1 MTRAPR
7 PAVGR
12 RARQNKQEGM
22 MHMTQAAREYGT
34 ALYELCAAEGL
45 ETQVLEQLQALKTLL
60 AQYPAWYKVLACPTI
75 PAQERDEA
83 AEQALRGRVHPY
95 VLNFVRLLIDHGRA
109 EELEGCAEVYG
120 VLYDE
125 AHGILPVCAVTAV
138 PLTSNRKAATL
149 PTHVCLRGYGLAATS
164 IAKCEQV
171 MALDKS
177 CLIRRLGEV
186 SDWYD
191 RLAIQHALAEQLG
204 IELQVNLAA

>member
-12 RARQNKQEGM
+12 QARQNKQEGM

-60 AQYPAWYKVLACPTI
+60 TQYPAWYKVLACPTI

-138 PLTSNRKAATL
+138 PLTPAQSDRLT
-149 PTHVCLRGYGLAATS
+149 
-164 IAKCEQV
+164 
-171 MALDKS
+171 
-177 CLIRRLGEV
+177 RRLQDASGKTI
-186 SDWYD
+186 
-191 RLAIQHALAEQLG
+191 RLKNRMDPACMGGVRLELAGRSIDGSVRAQL
-204 IELQVNLAA
+204 ESLRRQLMADLA